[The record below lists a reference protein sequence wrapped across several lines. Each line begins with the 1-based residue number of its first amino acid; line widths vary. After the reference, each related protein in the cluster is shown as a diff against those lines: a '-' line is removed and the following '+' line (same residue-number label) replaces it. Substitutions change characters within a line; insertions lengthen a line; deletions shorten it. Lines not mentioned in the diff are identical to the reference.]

1 MKKDGVPQ
9 SVVQRVVQSSL
20 SRRQLLKGA
29 VSTAAVV
36 SASSIIGARYAQSQ
50 SEVVAPRSRVSFDL
64 GWKFSRG
71 DFPGAQMPEF
81 SDSAWR
87 ALDLPH
93 DWSIEGSFDE
103 KEPASF
109 CGAYLPTGIGWYR
122 KRFRLPDSYK
132 DKKLTIEFDG
142 VYQLSEVWINGQFL
156 GKRPYGYVPFF
167 YDLTPH
173 LKFGRENVIAVKV
186 DNSHQT
192 NCRWYS
198 GSGIYRHTWLLSTYQ
213 VHVAH
218 WGTFVSSPQVS
229 KEAATLRVSTKI
241 SNESASGAHC
251 TLVTS
256 IIDRDG
262 NAAQR

>member
-1 MKKDGVPQ
+1 MKKDGVLQ
-9 SVVQRVVQSSL
+9 SVMQSPL

-36 SASSIIGARYAQSQ
+36 SASSFVGSSYAQSQ
-50 SEVVAPRSRVSFDL
+50 SEVVAPRLRASFDL
-64 GWKFSRG
+64 GWKFIRG

-93 DWSIEGSFDE
+93 DWSIEGPFGE
-103 KEPASF
+103 KEPSSF

-122 KRFRLPDSYK
+122 KRFRLPDSYADSYK

-142 VYQLSEVWINGQFL
+142 VYQNSEVWINGQWL

-173 LKFGRENVIAVKV
+173 INFGKENVVAVRV

-198 GSGIYRHTWLLSTYQ
+198 GSGIYRHTWLLSTNK
-213 VHVAH
+213 VHVAP
-218 WGTFVSSPQVS
+218 WALSSAPRRYRTTPQRFALTQRS
-229 KEAATLRVSTKI
+229 KTKGKRLRAAI
-241 SNESASGAHC
+241 SSAA
-251 TLVTS
+251 
-256 IIDRDG
+256 
-262 NAAQR
+262 